1 MRTLLVT
8 SWSHVSGAGLLGSAR
23 GSRASLRPML
33 NALRFLRWSRLIES
47 LIAQAML
54 QAETGMYPSWNA
66 TPSIMMLAYSLDP
79 SRCSHSSE
87 RFLAKLC
94 AGVEL

>member
-1 MRTLLVT
+1 MLVT
-8 SWSHVSGAGLLGSAR
+8 SCCQVTGSGLLGSAR

-33 NALRFLRWSRLIES
+33 NALRFLRCSRRIES

-54 QAETGMYPSWNA
+54 QADTGISPSWYA
-66 TPSIMMLAYSLDP
+66 RPSIMMLAYSLLP

-87 RFLAKLC
+87 MFLA
-94 AGVEL
+94 